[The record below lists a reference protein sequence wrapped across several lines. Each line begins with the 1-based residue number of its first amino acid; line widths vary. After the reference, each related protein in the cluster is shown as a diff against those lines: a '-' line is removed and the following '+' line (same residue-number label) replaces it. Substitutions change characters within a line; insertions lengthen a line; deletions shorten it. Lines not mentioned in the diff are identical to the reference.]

1 MSKGRIILEILLI
14 VVIII
19 FGMIFLPYVEIHTED
34 VKSAIVLVGGGVLG
48 TLLFISLIKNTTK
61 WIKKQ

>member
-34 VKSAIVLVGGGVLG
+34 TESAITLVGGGAIG
-48 TLLFISLIKNTTK
+48 ILLVISLIHNTIK
-61 WIKKQ
+61 GIKKQ